1 MTINLLLMNLE
12 GILPSSH
19 NFRSFV
25 VVVVVVVV
33 TISDLIELVLCA
45 KYENPRLHSRG
56 EAQLGF
62 SAQLLI
68 ALYTY

>member
-19 NFRSFV
+19 NFRSF
-25 VVVVVVVV
+25 VVVVVVV

-56 EAQLGF
+56 EARLGF

>member
-19 NFRSFV
+19 NFRSF

>member
-19 NFRSFV
+19 NFRSF
-25 VVVVVVVV
+25 VVVVV

-56 EAQLGF
+56 EARLSG
-62 SAQLLI
+62 SW
-68 ALYTY
+68 ALEEGG